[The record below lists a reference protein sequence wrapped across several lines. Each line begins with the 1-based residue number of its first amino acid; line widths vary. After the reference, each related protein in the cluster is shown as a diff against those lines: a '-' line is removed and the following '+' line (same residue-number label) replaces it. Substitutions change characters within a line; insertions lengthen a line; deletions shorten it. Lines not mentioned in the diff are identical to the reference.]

1 MLTCFE
7 TFCLNWYFRNVNQF
21 TMEAGIM
28 GDYIREIGYKG
39 IERGIFLKAL
49 NMIHQN
55 NFMIQ
60 NERAE
65 MEMEKRRKG

>member
-1 MLTCFE
+1 
-7 TFCLNWYFRNVNQF
+7 
-21 TMEAGIM
+21 M

-39 IERGIFLKAL
+39 IERSIFLKAL

-55 NFMIQ
+55 NLMIQ